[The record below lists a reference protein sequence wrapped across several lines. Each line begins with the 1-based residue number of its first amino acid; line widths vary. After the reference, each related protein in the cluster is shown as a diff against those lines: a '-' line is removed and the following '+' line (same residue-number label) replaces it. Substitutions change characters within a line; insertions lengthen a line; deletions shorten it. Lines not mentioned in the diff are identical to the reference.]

1 MSVKNQFTEAMLN
14 VAAEFGDYWDAG
26 ADAEKGSNPPVKWGE
41 ERVSSK
47 SVWMNDWEKKTQFQR
62 QMEIDDQGSQAILN
76 HMPGYAGRNGIG

>member
-14 VAAEFGDYWDAG
+14 VATEVVDYWDAG
-26 ADAEKGSNPPVKWGE
+26 AVAEKGPNPPVKWGE

-62 QMEIDDQGSQAILN
+62 QMEIDEQGSQAILN

>member
-14 VAAEFGDYWDAG
+14 VANEFNELFDAG
-26 ADAEKGSNPPVKWGE
+26 SEAEKGPNPPVKWGE

-47 SVWMNDWEKKTQFQR
+47 SVWHNDWQKKTQFQR
-62 QMEIDDQGSQAILN
+62 QMEIDEQGSQAILN